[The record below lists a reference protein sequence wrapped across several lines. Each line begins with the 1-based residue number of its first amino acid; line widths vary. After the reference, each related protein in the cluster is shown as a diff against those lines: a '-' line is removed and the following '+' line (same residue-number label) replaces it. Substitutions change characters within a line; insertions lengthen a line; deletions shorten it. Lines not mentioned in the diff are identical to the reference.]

1 MKKLIILLGVVGASL
16 SAIFVRLST
25 APALVLV
32 FYRMLFSVAVLAP
45 WSVLRCR
52 EEWKQTT
59 RREVLLSLLSGVFLG
74 FHFTLYFSS
83 LRYTSIAASV
93 VLVDTEVFFVALA
106 TPLILRRK
114 ITRNGWLGIGL
125 TFLGSVIIALAGR
138 GSAMAMRGN
147 LLALGGAVCVAVYTM
162 LGTVVRRTRSTT
174 VYTTLVYAAGTA
186 TVALM
191 LLGTGTPI
199 LGYGAADYGAGLG
212 LCVFST
218 LLGHSVF
225 SWGLKYESPAF
236 VSTAKLME
244 PVFATLLGLA
254 LFREVPSVLVVLGGL
269 LVIGGIAWYSF
280 RGEPAEPASGAGAA
294 G

>member
-1 MKKLIILLGVVGASL
+1 MKKLIILLGVIGASL

-52 EEWKQTT
+52 EEWKQAT
-59 RREVLLSLLSGVFLG
+59 RREILLSLLSGVFLG

-83 LRYTSIAASV
+83 LRFTSIAASV

-106 TPLILRRK
+106 TPVILGRR
-114 ITRNGWLGIGL
+114 ITRNGWLGICL

-138 GSAMAMRGN
+138 GSSSAMRGN

-174 VYTTLVYAAGTA
+174 FYTALVYFAGTV
-186 TVALM
+186 TVAVM
-191 LLGTGTPI
+191 LLGTGTPV
-199 LGYGAADYGAGLG
+199 LGYSAADYGAALG

-225 SWGLKYESPAF
+225 SWGLKYVSPAF
-236 VSTAKLME
+236 VSTAKLLE

-254 LFREVPSVLVVLGGL
+254 LFREVPGIPVVLGGL
-269 LVIGGIAWYSF
+269 LVISGIAWYSM
-280 RGEPAEPASGAGAA
+280 RGEPSAESGSAGAPN
-294 G
+294 